1 MVSGSSAVAHVRRVS
16 CGSASRRD
24 LGLLVGGL
32 AVTGVTTV
40 LARRRRVQSAEDA
53 AFRSVNGLPDGLHRP
68 VWAVMQAGSLAAVFV
83 TAGVAR
89 LAGRKSLAV
98 LLAGTGTAVWGG
110 SKVVK
115 RSVGRGRPAAHL
127 GDVVVRGS
135 EERGLGFPS
144 GHAGVSFALAMVAA
158 RSLPAWARRA
168 VFAVAATV
176 SVARVY
182 VGAHL
187 PLDVV
192 GGAAIGVTT
201 GAGVRLAVDRFASR

>member
-1 MVSGSSAVAHVRRVS
+1 RN
-16 CGSASRRD
+16 
-24 LGLLVGGL
+24 L
-32 AVTGVTTV
+32 AIV
-40 LARRRRVQSAEDA
+40 LA
-53 AFRSVNGLPDGLHRP
+53 
-68 VWAVMQAGSLAAVFV
+68 
-83 TAGVAR
+83 T
-89 LAGRKSLAV
+89 
-98 LLAGTGTAVWGG
+98 TGTAVWGG

-144 GHAGVSFALAMVAA
+144 GHAGVSFSLAMVAA
-158 RSLPAWARRA
+158 RSLPRWARPL
-168 VFAVAATV
+168 VFVVATTV

-192 GGAAIGVTT
+192 GGAAIGVAT
-201 GAGVRLAVDRFASR
+201 GAGVRMAVDRFGGQ

>member
-1 MVSGSSAVAHVRRVS
+1 MVRR
-16 CGSASRRD
+16 RRRLD
-24 LGLLVGGL
+24 LSLLAGGL
-32 AVTGVTTV
+32 AVTAVTTV
-40 LARRRRVQSAEDA
+40 LARRRLVQSAEST
-53 AFRSVNGLPDGLHRP
+53 AFRTVNGLPNGLHRP

-83 TAGVAR
+83 SAGAAR

-98 LLAGTGTAVWGG
+98 VLAVTGTAVWGG

-115 RSVGRGRPAAHL
+115 RSVGRGRPMAHL
-127 GDVVVRGS
+127 VDVVVRGN

-158 RSLPAWARRA
+158 RSLPRWARPV
-168 VFAVAATV
+168 VFGVAATT

-192 GGAAIGVTT
+192 GGAAIGVAT
-201 GAGVRLAVDRFASR
+201 GAAVRMAVARAGAGEGDGGCR